1 MDIAYGIH
9 TGHENAYKI
18 FAEWDHLEDLD
29 VEGRLL
35 KLILNKQFEVW
46 TGLIW
51 LRIGSI
57 ANSSEHSNESS
68 GSIKGEEFLN

>member
-1 MDIAYGIH
+1 VDEMDIAYGIH

-35 KLILNKQFEVW
+35 KLILNKQFEV
-46 TGLIW
+46 
-51 LRIGSI
+51 
-57 ANSSEHSNESS
+57 
-68 GSIKGEEFLN
+68 